1 MGRQRLTV
9 ELEDFKT
16 CAYNTHEG
24 NRMQIVGALLAI
36 LSITLIMAP
45 VGAMV
50 VIYQDNLMGLLVP
63 PEINDLLT
71 GNPSSFL
78 VNDNVGSFDDGSRAT
93 AFIAPKFVSA
103 NIDNDANTF
112 TVIVDVSNNVN
123 YTFVLET
130 FSTDIRTTGDNYHL
144 VSVDL
149 RNPPV
154 TLNPGETSRVT
165 IVGTWSD
172 EAEAY
177 LMANYAGASQI
188 SVQLVDTT
196 ISVNGVT
203 VTLSDPIP
211 VEFPLTLEG

>member
-1 MGRQRLTV
+1 MSV
-9 ELEDFKT
+9 E
-16 CAYNTHEG
+16 
-24 NRMQIVGALLAI
+24 
-36 LSITLIMAP
+36 
-45 VGAMV
+45 
-50 VIYQDNLMGLLVP
+50 
-63 PEINDLLT
+63 
-71 GNPSSFL
+71 
-78 VNDNVGSFDDGSRAT
+78 
-93 AFIAPKFVSA
+93 
-103 NIDNDANTF
+103 
-112 TVIVDVSNNVN
+112 
-123 YTFVLET
+123 
-130 FSTDIRTTGDNYHL
+130 
-144 VSVDL
+144 L

-154 TLNPGETSRVT
+154 NLNPGETSRVT